1 MPKRLAIMRALKRIR
16 PAVVLHALR
25 KTTDRGNNMRQIFV
39 GIAALLCLGLAGNVY
54 AEPSTPDEPAFQE
67 GKDYTRLANPQPDGG
82 DKIEVIEFFWY
93 GCPHCAHFAP
103 YMEDW
108 MKSKPAGVKVTLVP
122 AIFRPDWMVGAQ
134 AYYAL
139 EMLDAL
145 NVHPAVFTKIH
156 EDHKAHQ
163 TIEQY
168 AEIVSELGVDKQKF
182 LDASKSFVVD
192 AKVRRAAQMVR
203 DYMIRGVPTLAVNGK
218 YMTSASLAGGNEE
231 ALRVVDYLVTLEKKA
246 EQEPAAA
253 SSHKKEEEKS

>member
-1 MPKRLAIMRALKRIR
+1 
-16 PAVVLHALR
+16 
-25 KTTDRGNNMRQIFV
+25 MRQIFA
-39 GIAALLCLGLAGNVY
+39 GIAVFLCLGLVGNVY
-54 AEPSTPDEPAFQE
+54 AESAAPDEPAFQE

-108 MKSKPAGVKVTLVP
+108 MENKPAGVKVTLVP
-122 AIFRPDWMVGAQ
+122 AIFRPDWAVAAQ

-145 NVHPAVFTKIH
+145 DVHPAIFTKIH
-156 EDHKAHQ
+156 EEHKAHQ

-168 AEIVSELGVDKQKF
+168 AAIVSELGVDKQKF

-192 AKVRRAAQMVR
+192 AKVRRAAQMIR
-203 DYMIRGVPTLAVNGK
+203 DYQIRGVPTLAVNGK

-231 ALRVVDYLVTLEKKA
+231 ALRVVDYLVMLERKANKATQETAAPVKEEKK
-246 EQEPAAA
+246 
-253 SSHKKEEEKS
+253 S